1 MAKTMDDAVPEIDKL
16 LGPHLSQFGQRRDKG
31 DEQLIFDIL
40 DSERFAQ
47 NKGPLTEVRKG

>member
-1 MAKTMDDAVPEIDKL
+1 MDDTVPEIDKL
-16 LGPHLSQFGQRRDKG
+16 LGPRLSQFGQRRDRG
-31 DEQLIFDIL
+31 DEQSIFDIL